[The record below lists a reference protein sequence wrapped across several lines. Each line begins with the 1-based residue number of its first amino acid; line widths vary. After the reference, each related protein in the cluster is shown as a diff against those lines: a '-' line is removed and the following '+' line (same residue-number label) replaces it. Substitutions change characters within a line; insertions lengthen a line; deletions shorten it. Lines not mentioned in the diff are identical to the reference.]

1 MPLAQGSKFSAN
13 AETQLVSYNSTLKEL
28 AAFLS
33 NILSATYAE
42 LYGDVDGQELT
53 VTPSQVTPL
62 KDSIA
67 IFQSGLATREALA
80 PRVLTAIG
88 LTQSEIEAEART
100 HRSQLQD
107 METQREALA
116 QQLSAVEGQ
125 LARARNGSR
134 GGFEAEAAERGAEG
148 CLPPGLCGG
157 SVGRRWG
164 WEWPDAR
171 GPAQRLATGCGT
183 DSWKPPPRP
192 RARSFPLTLMSSPAS
207 ICTW

>member
-1 MPLAQGSKFSAN
+1 MPASFLSEGSKFSAN

-88 LTQSEIEAEART
+88 LTQSEIEAEARAPFPSPHRLT
-100 HRSQLQD
+100 HPLTHARTRVSLLACAQEKRQEELAAAA
-107 METQREALA
+107 ALA
-116 QQLSAVEGQ
+116 ASTASTESAAPGTPATQPSAPAKAQASTPTKESSAADPG
-125 LARARNGSR
+125 ANG
-134 GGFEAEAAERGAEG
+134 G
-148 CLPPGLCGG
+148 
-157 SVGRRWG
+157 
-164 WEWPDAR
+164 
-171 GPAQRLATGCGT
+171 
-183 DSWKPPPRP
+183 K
-192 RARSFPLTLMSSPAS
+192 
-207 ICTW
+207 